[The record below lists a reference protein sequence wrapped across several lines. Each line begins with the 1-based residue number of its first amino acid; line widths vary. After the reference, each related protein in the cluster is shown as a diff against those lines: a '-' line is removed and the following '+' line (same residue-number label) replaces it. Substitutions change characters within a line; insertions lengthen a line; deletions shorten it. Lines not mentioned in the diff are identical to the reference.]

1 MSSSREL
8 LLVAAKAIMEKE
20 LDPIKKLYYLSTLK
34 SIDAHKKE
42 LDRLYNELIENLK
55 LDTKDEET
63 H

>member
-8 LLVAAKAIMEKE
+8 LIVAAKAIMEKE
-20 LDPIKKLYYLSTLK
+20 MDPVKKLYYLSILK

-42 LDRLYNELIENLK
+42 LDRLYDELIDNLK
-55 LDTKDEET
+55 LDAKEEET